1 MVNGGGRRGAVL
13 GETPGGD
20 GHAATPGNGNS
31 GRGAAPG
38 SGRRGAASGDDGGPG
53 RGGAGSAGLW
63 LRWSWRDL
71 RARLLLVVALAAV
84 IGEGTGLYAGLTST
98 SRWRYES
105 YDASF
110 AGLNVHDLRISVD
123 AGATVPRGRLRDV
136 VAALPDP
143 AAVDASAER
152 LMFPTEIE
160 ASRPGHKEVLV
171 RGEVVGVDLTAR
183 PLVDGISV
191 AAGRALTTADR
202 GRPVGVLDHG
212 FAQANHLPATGTVRI
227 SGDREIGYVGEG
239 QSPEYFVLPGE
250 QPGLITQAGFGVLYT
265 SLETAQNLAGKPGAV
280 NDLVLTARPGTDVA
294 VLQRQLTAAVTER
307 LPGVSTTITNRDD
320 IASRQIMYD
329 SIESNQALWN
339 ALALLVLVGAM
350 FAAFNLVGRVVDA
363 QRREIGIGMALGVR
377 SRMLALRPLLL
388 GLQIGILGVLAGLVT
403 GMIITAAMG
412 AMLRDVWPLP
422 DWRTGFQVGVFARAA
437 AVGLLLPLVA
447 AVHPVWRAVRV
458 EPVQAIHASAISG
471 STRARARARPRR
483 RRRGFPLPGGSLAR
497 MPARNLARA
506 PRRML
511 LTALGIAAA
520 ITAQVVFTGQL
531 DTFTRTTDAAETELT
546 STSPDRL
553 RVTLPSVQPV
563 TSPTVTA
570 VTGSPAVRGS
580 DATLALPTRLLGPP
594 GSAPHE
600 PIDTLTYILDVDN
613 HIWSPS
619 ITEGSATGGLLLA
632 AKAAHD
638 LGVGV
643 GGTVL
648 LRHPRRAGD
657 GYQTV
662 DTPLRVAGIHS
673 FPVRSVAFL
682 DAADA
687 GSFGLAG
694 LTNVL
699 TVLPAPGYDQLDA
712 MRTLAAVPG
721 VGSVVPATGSIE
733 EIRALLRTFVGI
745 LRIAEIAVLL
755 LALLIAY
762 NAMSIAMDERRREQ
776 ATMLAFG
783 LAPRRVLAL
792 AVAESALIGLLG
804 TVIGLVAG
812 YWTLRWTVE
821 VLLADTLPD
830 LGIRAVLSV
839 PTLLTT
845 LLLGVF
851 AVAVAPLLS
860 ARRVRRMD
868 VPSTLRVIE

>member
-1 MVNGGGRRGAVL
+1 MTPGNGNGGRGAAPGGGRRGA
-13 GETPGGD
+13 
-20 GHAATPGNGNS
+20 AA
-31 GRGAAPG
+31 
-38 SGRRGAASGDDGGPG
+38 GDDGGPG
-53 RGGAGSAGLW
+53 RGGAGSARLW

-98 SRWRYES
+98 SRWRHES

-110 AGLNVHDLRISVD
+110 AGLHVHDLRISVD

-143 AAVDASAER
+143 AAVAASAER
-152 LMFPTEIE
+152 LLFPTEIE
-160 ASRPGHKEVLV
+160 TGRPGHPDVLV

-183 PLVDGISV
+183 PLVDGVAVDGISN
-191 AAGRALTTADR
+191 AAGRALTPADR

-212 FAQANHLPATGTVRI
+212 FARANHLPSTGTVRI
-227 SGDREIGYVGEG
+227 SGDRAIDYVGEG

-265 SLETAQNLAGKPGAV
+265 SLETAQNLAGEPGAV

-294 VLQRQLTAAVTER
+294 TLQRQLTAAVAER

-350 FAAFNLVGRVVDA
+350 FAAFNLVGRVVDT
-363 QRREIGIGMALGVR
+363 QRREIGIGMALGVP
-377 SRMLALRPLLL
+377 SRLLALRPLLL

-422 DWRTGFQVGVFARAA
+422 DWRTGFQAGVFARAA
-437 AVGLLLPLVA
+437 VVGLLLPLVA

-458 EPVQAIHASAISG
+458 EPVRAIHASAISG
-471 STRARARARPRR
+471 SSRPRGGPR
-483 RRRGFPLPGGSLAR
+483 RLRGHSHGDGRGGGRDRRRGFPLPGGSLTR

-531 DTFTRTTDAAETELT
+531 DTFTRTTNAAEAELT

-594 GSAPHE
+594 GSTPRQ

-613 HIWSPS
+613 RVWSPS
-619 ITEGSATGGLLLA
+619 VTEGSTTGGLLLA

-643 GGTVL
+643 GGTVV

-657 GYQTV
+657 GYRTV

-687 GSFGLAG
+687 GSFGLTG

-699 TVLPAPGYDQLDA
+699 TVLPAPGYNQVEA
-712 MRTLAAVPG
+712 MRALAAVPG

-762 NAMSIAMDERRREQ
+762 NAMSISMDERRREQ

-783 LAPRRVLAL
+783 LAPGRVLAL

-804 TVIGLVAG
+804 TLIGLVAG
-812 YWTLRWTVE
+812 YWTLRWSVE

-845 LLLGVF
+845 LLLGVV